1 MRDLFL
7 TILELTFAAGCLV
20 PLVLLLRLA
29 LGKAPKFIVCIL
41 WGMVALRLLLPVTL
55 ESAVSLNP
63 GKETFA
69 KLEKEFLIRET
80 PPVEDV
86 PLQPNLPQETPDL
99 PQASPEI
106 PQATP
111 TETAV
116 DWVAILAWIWFAGV
130 CAMGAHGAISYL
142 RLRRKVQVCLQVEK
156 RVYLC
161 DEIGTPFLLG
171 LFRPCIYLPS
181 SMEEC
186 HRASVLSHEQAHIR
200 RGDHIWKPLGFV
212 LLVIHWFNPLLWVAY
227 FFLCRDIETACD
239 EKVVRGMDDAHKASY
254 SHALVACSLQG
265 DSHRGWISACPIAFG
280 EVGVKSRVKG
290 VLSYKKPAFWVLV
303 AAILA
308 CVAVAVFFLTDPLSA
323 KQDANNSTPHTSQE
337 SAPSAEEESAEN
349 SDSAGPILQEQGIS
363 YLVWQVEGDR
373 PVEEMTLPEYPGL
386 IFRWEAPE
394 DGTYIGSILV
404 CEDQEARKGLPVGFP
419 NHCICFADVD
429 GDGKRELLYDTTSGS
444 GITYEYVYVYDPDTD
459 NSYYAGGATLGG
471 EPWMLHP
478 TEGGLLVMAH
488 LIDGGY
494 MVGSPALVTRN
505 EKTVLAV
512 QNAVAKSYDG
522 SVAVAIGYTF
532 TKKNPVDEID
542 RIPRITLYEDGTFSF
557 WFGALSSYLGHGNFS
572 LEDGQLVLNTYDGK
586 FTYRFDIVEG
596 TLVFR
601 EEGSSDMDWY
611 ANLYDGC
618 VFH

>member
-69 KLEKEFLIRET
+69 KLEKEFLIRGT

-116 DWVAILAWIWFAGV
+116 DWVAILAWVWFAGV
-130 CAMGAHGAISYL
+130 CAMGACGAISYL

-212 LLVIHWFNPLLWVAY
+212 LLAIHWFNPLLWVAY

-323 KQDANNSTPHTSQE
+323 GQDENNSTPHTSQE
-337 SAPSAEEESAEN
+337 ADDPSMEDLLEMMVLFDDYVPSTEQLGEVYYYCGEFQ
-349 SDSAGPILQEQGIS
+349 SDL
-363 YLVWQVEGDR
+363 L
-373 PVEEMTLPEYPGL
+373 L
-386 IFRWEAPE
+386 
-394 DGTYIGSILV
+394 
-404 CEDQEARKGLPVGFP
+404 
-419 NHCICFADVD
+419 ADVM
-429 GDGKRELLYDTTSGS
+429 
-444 GITYEYVYVYDPDTD
+444 P
-459 NSYYAGGATLGG
+459 TL
-471 EPWMLHP
+471 
-478 TEGGLLVMAH
+478 
-488 LIDGGY
+488 
-494 MVGSPALVTRN
+494 
-505 EKTVLAV
+505 EK
-512 QNAVAKSYDG
+512 K
-522 SVAVAIGYTF
+522 GYTF
-532 TKKNPVDEID
+532 TNYERFLEEGDDNLSYWAKNESLGANLILVECTTEEEAKEIFASAMESSAEYLYIIDQATSYTVTRMGRVVYGTLHSDAAFPDLMEVYGLPLPEKTPLYKGGSFTYYRTVDFDTAVEKAVALGYAPCRYNKMLD
-542 RIPRITLYEDGTFSF
+542 EVCADVQNLLTADGRGFLSIVK
-557 WFGALSSYLGHGNFS
+557 LSSL
-572 LEDGQLVLNTYDGK
+572 
-586 FTYRFDIVEG
+586 
-596 TLVFR
+596 
-601 EEGSSDMDWY
+601 EEGLESEVIEDDRLLRWTYQEVAKVIFDCFGVVHGQESTKFVMISKDTFIAGSSYYVDQFI
-611 ANLYDGC
+611 AQLEQ
-618 VFH
+618 